1 MLLQAIKWWAGPLP
15 AALYLLA
22 AAHQVAAE
30 RASKPLSR
38 AVHTDPQLKETWHSL
53 AAQ

>member
-1 MLLQAIKWWAGPLP
+1 MLLQAFEWWAGPLP

-22 AAHQVAAE
+22 AAHQIAAE
-30 RASKPLSR
+30 RASQPLAR
-38 AVHTDPQLKETWHSL
+38 AVHTAPQLKETWHYL

>member
-1 MLLQAIKWWAGPLP
+1 MLLQAIDWWAGPLP

-30 RASKPLSR
+30 RASQPSSR
-38 AVHTDPQLKETWHSL
+38 AVHTEPQLKENWHYL

>member
-1 MLLQAIKWWAGPLP
+1 MLLQAINWWAGPLP

-30 RASKPLSR
+30 RASQPLSR
-38 AVHTDPQLKETWHSL
+38 AVHTEPQLKETWHYL